1 MCLLIQ
7 ESKLVTKLDQITQIV
22 SKFKIE
28 SKIVKPSQEV
38 IDTLKLLMEQVDAG
52 ISDYKAHIHLSYDE
66 FLNEERL
73 LTKEIDTY
81 DKKILAWSSTN
92 SETPSNTTAKLNKND
107 LNEKLTGGSELLKE
121 VVDFDVTIYSF
132 FK

>member
-81 DKKILAWSSTN
+81 DKKILAWSSTS

-107 LNEKLTGGSELLKE
+107 LNEKLTGGSELLKV

-132 FK
+132 FR